1 MILKNNKM
9 IFSIQEQSELSTKLF
24 NDHANEFIFIKK
36 DISSE
41 LKKAKILSRLCLSLA
56 LEQEHK
62 LIEPQKIE
70 IINNHY
76 IVNFPGTLESLS
88 HTKSASAGV
97 IASQDDYFSIGVD
110 IESLNRPIKSGIEKF
125 FINEEDTKEL
135 SHLELWCLKEACFK
149 ALHPV
154 YKRLNLKRTLTLKDI
169 VIHSEHNAS
178 VKCIDQ
184 STQTINTHLQQ
195 VTLSQSYLLA
205 DAVIELDRNIA

>member
-24 NDHANEFIFIKK
+24 NEHANEFIFIKK

-88 HTKSASAGV
+88 HTKLASAGL

-135 SHLELWCLKEACFK
+135 SLLELWCLKEACFK

-169 VIHSEHNAS
+169 IIHSEHKAS

-184 STQTINTHLQQ
+184 SNQTINTHLQQ
-195 VTLSQSYLLA
+195 VTLSQNYLLA
-205 DAVIELDRNIA
+205 DAVIELDQNIA